1 MYLFRYFR
9 LLPIFQFPIPN
20 ASQLPLL
27 NQKYNVFLGGV
38 PDKDTVKPGASK
50 TLKPYIGC
58 IRDVLVTIGDD
69 TKVTDFNDA
78 FHHTSGIEMG
88 KCTVEQSLEEDSS
101 VILPIGN

>member
-1 MYLFRYFR
+1 M
-9 LLPIFQFPIPN
+9 
-20 ASQLPLL
+20 PLL

-50 TLKPYIGC
+50 TLNPYIGC

-69 TKVTDFNDA
+69 TKVIDFNDA

-88 KCTVEQSLEEDSS
+88 KCIVENSLEDDSS
-101 VILPIGN
+101 MILPIGKRHRHSFKKLGSVHGK